1 MYEWLLFKLDFRG
14 HCVIKVE
21 CFYPQLI
28 PLPDWIEK
36 RKIIQ
41 YTFEE
46 ISCHHI
52 IQDNTEVAIQP
63 YKINKLKAKAFL
75 TENIQLVKKVRNCKW
90 IVQAYAYFSIYI
102 LQYISN
108 TDNKTIDITY
118 NRIWRWTIDIRI

>member
-1 MYEWLLFKLDFRG
+1 MRNIISLVSDIGNDNYDHNMDEWLLFKQVFRG
-14 HCVIKVE
+14 HYVIKVE
-21 CFYPQLI
+21 SFYPQLI

-75 TENIQLVKKVRNCKW
+75 TKNIQLVKKVGKWKW
-90 IVQAYAYFSIYI
+90 IMQAYASFFNLYCTVYF
-102 LQYISN
+102 
-108 TDNKTIDITY
+108 
-118 NRIWRWTIDIRI
+118 